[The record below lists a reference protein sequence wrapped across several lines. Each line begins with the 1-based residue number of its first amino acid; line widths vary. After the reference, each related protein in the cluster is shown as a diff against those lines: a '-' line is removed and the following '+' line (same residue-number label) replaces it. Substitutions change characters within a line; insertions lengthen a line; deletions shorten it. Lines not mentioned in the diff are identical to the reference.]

1 MSGSSSS
8 YESSSCS
15 ASSSA
20 ASHSDCTSALCSW
33 SKLLF
38 LRQCLDVVRRLAF
51 VVAALFERL
60 VVSFHEAVL
69 ARHPVKLLPLDR
81 QNLAIQKWR
90 FEFFQCLHRGPF
102 TGGNM
107 PGRTRADFGLDFALV
122 HHVASLDQA
131 QNSKDPPATPRL
143 EDRRRRRQRAERAE
157 LPRVVLLE
165 IELSR
170 GPDQLARRGQRIP
183 AAAGGMRHVAAD
195 GFGVRLRCAEI
206 DFGDDVAVQRATAGQ
221 SGQPDGRLDFVHAIG
236 GDDVALL
243 DDAVFRLERKVG
255 PLLPLLPIPCRD
267 DVVGVPGADRE
278 QAVLPSM
285 TAGDNPFQLQ
295 RDRGRAHTRTDEH
308 RAPRVDI
315 RAEIVRPQ
323 QRRFDRAVQPGQAAR
338 WRRGDDLRADRL
350 PVRGV
355 DLLRIALQL
364 VARRDGCAASVT
376 SQVAILDGRFMLLLR
391 VVVCVSS
398 LSEPGVG

>member
-1 MSGSSSS
+1 M
-8 YESSSCS
+8 
-15 ASSSA
+15 
-20 ASHSDCTSALCSW
+20 
-33 SKLLF
+33 
-38 LRQCLDVVRRLAF
+38 
-51 VVAALFERL
+51 
-60 VVSFHEAVL
+60 
-69 ARHPVKLLPLDR
+69 
-81 QNLAIQKWR
+81 
-90 FEFFQCLHRGPF
+90 
-102 TGGNM
+102 
-107 PGRTRADFGLDFALV
+107 RADFGLNFAFV

-131 QNSKDPPATPRL
+131 QNSEDPPGTPRL

-157 LPRVVLLE
+157 LPRCRPPGDRAE
-165 IELSR
+165 SR
-170 GPDQLARRGQRIP
+170 TLINLPAAVRGYRRRRAVCVTLPPMVSAYGCAARRLTSVTMSQCSVRRP
-183 AAAGGMRHVAAD
+183 ARAGNA
-195 GFGVRLRCAEI
+195 
-206 DFGDDVAVQRATAGQ
+206 
-221 SGQPDGRLDFVHAIG
+221 DGRLDFVHAIG

-255 PLLPLLPIPCRD
+255 PLLPLLPVPCRD

-295 RDRGRAHTRTDEH
+295 RDRGRSHTRTDEH

-338 WRRGDDLRADRL
+338 WRRGDDLRADGL

-398 LSEPGVG
+398 LSEPGVGRSKGRPCRSESSSSLCQGPIAARFSPSPRPRPSSRWSSRS